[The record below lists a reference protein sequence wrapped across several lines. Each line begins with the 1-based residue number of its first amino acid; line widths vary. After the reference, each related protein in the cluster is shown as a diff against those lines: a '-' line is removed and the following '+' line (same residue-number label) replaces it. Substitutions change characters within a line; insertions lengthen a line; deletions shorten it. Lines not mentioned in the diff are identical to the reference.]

1 MVNIWQLIA
10 GVVGSISILGT
21 VVTVTAVIIQMKA
34 TIANLQV
41 AEAKREVKDEAVGQL
56 LTTLREFMAAQT
68 EFNRH
73 ISRLFEQQGKTSER
87 VSDILTDLAARVKT
101 MEHSTVEASQ
111 IVSLLT
117 EALKNAKCIAR
128 E

>member
-56 LTTLREFMAAQT
+56 LSTLREFMAAQT